1 MDIKQT
7 FKRAIYDLM
16 NWARSDDNAVMEM
29 ATAAGHSKSQG
40 HLSDRNQGMNFT
52 VYSAIGGKVIQI
64 HTYDSTTD
72 RSRSTLYI
80 VTDKEDMGEEL
91 GQIITRESLTR

>member
-1 MDIKQT
+1 MGIKQR
-7 FKRAIYDLM
+7 FKHAIYNLI
-16 NWARSDDNAVMEM
+16 NWARSDNVVMEQ
-29 ATAAGHSKSQG
+29 ATAIGHSKSQG

-64 HTYDSTTD
+64 HTYDPTTD